1 MNINSITKKTTAMRS
16 LFKTKKAAVTMDEL
30 INYPKDSLGF
40 HLGCFL
46 FDNSVESDPVPE
58 KEDVYRLLITEKVS
72 NREEI
77 AMYYYLFGNGDLG
90 LRTLFIMGSGAVF
103 YPHCI
108 PYFYKRYRNG
118 KNALRFYDL
127 DHFRMLH
134 LPLARI
140 KDAFLIR

>member
-1 MNINSITKKTTAMRS
+1 MKNLKDKLR
-16 LFKTKKAAVTMDEL
+16 AVLQAHFTGEKGKVSMEEL
-30 INYPKDSLGF
+30 IHYPKESMGF

-46 FDNSVESDPVPE
+46 FNNSYEIDSVPE
-58 KEDVYRLLITEKVS
+58 KEDIYRLLITRENS

-77 AMYYYLFGNGDLG
+77 GMHFYLFGNGDNS
-90 LRTLFIMGSGAVF
+90 LRTLFIMTTGMAF

-108 PYFYKRYRNG
+108 PYFLSKYRDG

-134 LPLARI
+134 LPLKKI
-140 KDAFLIR
+140 KDTFLIR